1 MVESS
6 AKLQLSLVLAN
17 LAKEN
22 LYLRPEMRQLIIF
35 FFLIFSGE
43 LQAQSIDSIFV
54 SVPKKYL
61 PLLEEA
67 ERLNLLDL
75 YNYKMKA
82 ETENSFGGRT
92 LMVEKDSDYVGV
104 QLTEVS
110 SWELKRLYNLVPDA
124 EGNGWEQDPFYA
136 VTHTITAGA
145 KSSRIYFFDAQWH
158 QIYPPFP
165 LVRLDNFWVDNKEL
179 SIVRLDELKR
189 ILQTPSVYLHWDAKM
204 SVLTYAVSLEA
215 LPLDDAKDAATCL
228 HPIRYEWTGQSFVE
242 IP

>member
-1 MVESS
+1 M
-6 AKLQLSLVLAN
+6 
-17 LAKEN
+17 
-22 LYLRPEMRQLIIF
+22 
-35 FFLIFSGE
+35 
-43 LQAQSIDSIFV
+43 
-54 SVPKKYL
+54 
-61 PLLEEA
+61 
-67 ERLNLLDL
+67 
-75 YNYKMKA
+75 
-82 ETENSFGGRT
+82 
-92 LMVEKDSDYVGV
+92 
-104 QLTEVS
+104 
-110 SWELKRLYNLVPDA
+110 
-124 EGNGWEQDPFYA
+124 
-136 VTHTITAGA
+136 
-145 KSSRIYFFDAQWH
+145 QWH

>member
-1 MVESS
+1 MVES
-6 AKLQLSLVLAN
+6 ATKLQLSLGLAN
-17 LAKEN
+17 LTKEN
-22 LYLRPEMRQLIIF
+22 LYLRLEMRQLIF
-35 FFLIFSGE
+35 IFSLIWVYG
-43 LQAQSIDSIFV
+43 LQAQSIDSVFV

-61 PLLEEA
+61 PLLEEN

-92 LMVEKDSDYVGV
+92 LMVEKDSDYIGL

-124 EGNGWEQDPFYA
+124 EGNGWEIDPFYA
-136 VTHTITAGA
+136 ITHTITAGS
-145 KSSRIYFFDAQWH
+145 KSSRIYFFDTEWR

-165 LVRLDNFWVDNKEL
+165 LVRLDNFWVDNKKL
-179 SIVRLDELKR
+179 SIGRLDELKR
-189 ILQTPSVYLHWDAKM
+189 ILHTPSVYLHWDAKM
-204 SVLTYAVSLEA
+204 SVLTYTVSLEA
-215 LPLDDAKDAATCL
+215 FPLDDAKDAATCL
-228 HPIRYEWTGQSFVE
+228 RPIRYEWTGQSFVE

>member
-35 FFLIFSGE
+35 FFLIFAGE

-82 ETENSFGGRT
+82 EAENSFGGRT

-145 KSSRIYFFDAQWH
+145 KSSRIIFSTRNGTRY
-158 QIYPPFP
+158 IRLFP
-165 LVRLDNFWVDNKEL
+165 
-179 SIVRLDELKR
+179 
-189 ILQTPSVYLHWDAKM
+189 
-204 SVLTYAVSLEA
+204 
-215 LPLDDAKDAATCL
+215 
-228 HPIRYEWTGQSFVE
+228 
-242 IP
+242 